1 MNHAITVEHLTKIYE
16 ISHKTGGRPN
26 LRETLERRMRALVPG
41 LRGAALPLDGDT
53 DSMEQFKALEDVSF
67 EVKQGDRLAVIGQNG
82 AGKSTLLKILSRITE
97 PTSGRVVTK
106 GRIASLLE
114 VGTGFHAE
122 LTGRE
127 NIFLNG
133 AVLGMPKSEIRH
145 KFDEIVAF
153 SEIEKFLDTP
163 VKYYSSGM
171 YVRLAF
177 AVAAHLDPEVL
188 ILDEVL
194 AVGDLRFQQKC
205 LERMQYA
212 SKEGRTVLFV
222 SHSMQSVTQICDR
235 AVLLVK
241 GKVHASGPTADVIKR
256 YIGDTFV
263 DSREERAGDLARYD
277 APDTAGDQFA
287 RLRSALAVNPR
298 RETVTTHLF
307 HEPIRIE
314 MEYEILD
321 QNDQYFVPNFHIYS
335 AENVLVF
342 ISQPENNL
350 VTNYENGTYRAAC
363 EIPSCFLNEGVFR
376 VALALSSWKK
386 ELKIHFFAPSS
397 LTFQVVDDLTDLS
410 YRNGYMN
417 SIPGLTR
424 PRLHWEIVKTS

>member
-1 MNHAITVEHLTKIYE
+1 MNHAITVEHLTKVYE
-16 ISHKTGGRPN
+16 ISHKTGARPS

-41 LRGAALPLDGDT
+41 LRDRALRPGRDADGV
-53 DSMEQFKALEDVSF
+53 EQFKALDDVSF

-97 PTSGRVVTK
+97 PTAGRVVTK

-127 NIFLNG
+127 NIFLSG
-133 AVLGMPKSEIRH
+133 AVLGMPRSEILS

-153 SEIEKFLDTP
+153 SEIEQFLDTP

-177 AVAAHLDPEVL
+177 AVAAHLDPEIL

-212 SKEGRTVLFV
+212 GKEGRTVLFV
-222 SHSMQSVTQICDR
+222 SHNMQSVAQICPS
-235 AVLLVK
+235 AVLLVR
-241 GKVHASGPTADVIKR
+241 GKVLAAGVSADVIKR

-263 DSREERAGDLARYD
+263 DGKEDYPGDMAHYIPNTVVGDRY
-277 APDTAGDQFA
+277 A
-287 RLRSALAVNPR
+287 RLLRCSVRNPR
-298 RETVTTHLF
+298 GAIASTHMI
-307 HEPIRIE
+307 HEAVQID
-314 MEYEILD
+314 MEYEIID
-321 QNDQYFVPNFHIYS
+321 HDGNYFVPNFHVYS
-335 AENVLVF
+335 VENVLLFV
-342 ISQPENNL
+342 SHPKNNI
-350 VTNYENGTYRAAC
+350 VSEYDNGKYRAVCNVPAHL
-363 EIPSCFLNEGVFR
+363 LNEGVFK
-376 VALALSSWKK
+376 VTVALSSWNKV
-386 ELKIHFFAPSS
+386 LNIHFAIPGAVS
-397 LTFQVVDDLTDLS
+397 FQVIDDLIDVS
-410 YRNGYMN
+410 YRNGYT
-417 SIPGLTR
+417 STIPGLVR
-424 PRLHWEIVKTS
+424 PRLHWDITRTA